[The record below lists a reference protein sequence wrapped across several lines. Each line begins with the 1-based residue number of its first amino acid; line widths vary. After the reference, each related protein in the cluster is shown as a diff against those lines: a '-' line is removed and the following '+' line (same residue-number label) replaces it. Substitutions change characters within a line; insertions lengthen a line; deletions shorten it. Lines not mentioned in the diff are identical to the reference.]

1 MNTFSQQLK
10 WQFILLQKNNIIG
23 ISIGVTVIYAAILFF
38 LRDTAAID
46 KVLVSLILNDSAVI
60 GYFFIALSI
69 YTEIKHQILPAI
81 FVSPVSSH
89 NYIMSRVVSL
99 SIIGTVC
106 SVGPAWVIK
115 GFSFHIFAFTIG
127 AFGIC
132 VLSTL
137 LGIAVLTY
145 ANEFLKFTMLSI
157 PVFLLFVNLPLA
169 DYLGAIHL
177 GSVLYIFPIHGGLDL
192 IANSLSNQTPISLI
206 SIILLIFWIPAF
218 YIGAHRLFRSKI
230 IHQKP

>member
-1 MNTFSQQLK
+1 MKTFAKQLK

-23 ISIGVTVIYAAILFF
+23 ISIGVTVIYGAVLFF

-69 YTEIKHQILPAI
+69 YTEMKHQILPAI

-89 NYIMSRVVSL
+89 NYIISRVLSL

-106 SVGPAWVIK
+106 SVGPAWIIK
-115 GFSFHIFAFTIG
+115 GFSFDILAFTIG
-127 AFGIC
+127 AMGIC
-132 VLSTL
+132 LLSTL
-137 LGIAVLTY
+137 LGIVVLTY
-145 ANEFLKFTMLSI
+145 ADEFLKFTMLSVPI
-157 PVFLLFVNLPLA
+157 FLLFVNLPLA

-177 GSVLYIFPIHGGLDL
+177 GSILNIFPIQGGLNL
-192 IANSLSNQTPISLI
+192 IAESLDQSSAMSWFSVVSTVL
-206 SIILLIFWIPAF
+206 WIPVF
-218 YIGAHRLFRSKI
+218 YITAHRFFSSKI
-230 IHQKP
+230 IHQ